1 MLAQGRCSW
10 VMCMQHANR
19 PLQFDRF
26 VLDEANALLTEEGRP
41 VRLEPKAFAVLC
53 ELARQP
59 GRLATKDAL
68 LDAVW
73 GHRHVSESVLKS
85 VISQLRAV
93 LGDDA
98 GRPRLIETVPRRGYR
113 FIGGAVAS
121 ELSTAPMPSA
131 GAPPAHAGPPAGA
144 RATTLPVMIG
154 REDALARLRA
164 SWDRAHAGQ
173 RQLVWVEGDAGIGK
187 TTLIDRFVAE
197 VGADRCARGQCVEQF
212 GAGEPYLPLLEAL
225 DALTRHEP
233 ECAALLRQVAPTWL
247 VQLPWLVTDVD
258 RDALHAELAG
268 AGQERMVR
276 ELWEL
281 LSRLTRDE
289 PLVLVTE
296 DLHWSDQGT
305 LRLMDHFARHREPLR
320 LLWLASF
327 RLTQVI
333 AEPHPLQSLRAELRL
348 HRLCEELL
356 LDSFS
361 EAELA
366 AYVEYRAPGSA
377 VSPTFVKSLHVHTD
391 GLPLFVASVLDGLLA
406 SEGGL
411 PQSGDG
417 GASADEPVWQVPDG
431 LAGAIERQLARL
443 PSATSEALGAASV
456 CGMEFRAATV
466 AALLGREPAGVIE
479 VCDALVRRQC
489 WLREVAVAA
498 LPGGALDMRYA
509 FRHAVYKHVFY
520 QRLSGAQRIGLHRQA
535 ARALEQGRAAGV
547 AATSTEIASH
557 HELGREPQAAVAH
570 YSAAAESALGHF
582 APQEALQLT
591 DRALALLPG
600 CPEGPARQEL
610 ELSLLAT
617 RGVAFSLLHGIA
629 ARETV
634 EAFDRVSALCA
645 QLPQTPARAL
655 LLNSLGWGLFTRG
668 DYEGAIAM
676 TQRIEAIAK
685 AFDDPVLFVFAC
697 NLRGVTLANAGRF
710 AEARATMLE
719 GIAVCEREGE
729 RLAVQQLYVDPE
741 ASMCG
746 NVALPLMQM
755 GLADQARASV
765 ARALA
770 RTGRRGQ
777 PMARLVVHWC
787 GCALAIRLEDVE
799 TAEAHVAG
807 LEELVATT
815 TIQQARAPA
824 RWFRGWVEVRRG
836 RAAEGVALIREGL
849 ALYEQSG
856 TLAGCTETLA
866 YAAEALILAQRWA
879 EAQATLDQ
887 AHAIAERFGERLYMT
902 ELRLLQARLAAGQ
915 GDASG
920 ERRAIE
926 QALDESRSTGAL
938 GAELRAAVAL
948 AERAERTDQ
957 DLALLRAL
965 LARISEGVDV
975 PLYRRARTLL
985 GATG

>member
-1 MLAQGRCSW
+1 MPDAT
-10 VMCMQHANR
+10 R

-26 VLDEANALLTEEGRP
+26 VLDEANARLTDGVGP
-41 VRLEPKAFAVLC
+41 VRLEPKALAVLC

-85 VISQLRAV
+85 VISQLRAA
-93 LGDDA
+93 LDDDA
-98 GRPRLIETVPRRGYR
+98 AKPRFIETVSRKGYR
-113 FIGGAVAS
+113 FIGRVADSDPAVPLVQR
-121 ELSTAPMPSA
+121 E
-131 GAPPAHAGPPAGA
+131 GAPPPTASGVAAGRGA
-144 RATTLPVMIG
+144 ESLPILIG

-164 SWDRAHAGQ
+164 SWHRARAGQ
-173 RQLVWVEGDAGIGK
+173 RQLFWIEGDAGIGK

-197 VGADRCARGQCVEQF
+197 VGAGACARGQCVEQF

-225 DALTRHEP
+225 DALARRNDQHV
-233 ECAALLRQVAPTWL
+233 ALMRQVAPTWL
-247 VQLPWLVTDVD
+247 VQLPWLVTDAD
-258 RDALHAELAG
+258 RVALQAELAG
-268 AGQERMVR
+268 AGQDRMVR

-281 LSRLTRDE
+281 LARLTRDA

-305 LRLMDHFARHREPLR
+305 LRLMNHFARQRAPLHV
-320 LLWLASF
+320 LWVASF

-333 AEPHPLQSLRAELRL
+333 AESHPLQQIRAELRL

-366 AYVEYRAPGSA
+366 AYVAHRAPASA
-377 VSPTFVKSLHVHTD
+377 VAPAFIKALHAHTE

-406 SEGGL
+406 GDAGL
-411 PQSGDG
+411 PVGDDG
-417 GASADEPVWQVPDG
+417 RTGAGEAAWSVPDG
-431 LAGAIERQLARL
+431 LAGAIEGQLARL
-443 PSATSEALGAASV
+443 PAGTSEVLEAASV

-466 AALLGREPAGVIE
+466 AALLGREPPAVIGI
-479 VCDALVRRQC
+479 CDDLVRRQF
-489 WLREVAVAA
+489 WLREAAVLA
-498 LPGGALDMRYA
+498 LPDGNVDTKYA

-520 QRLSGAQRIGLHRQA
+520 QRLSGARRIGLHRQA

-547 AATSTEIASH
+547 AATSAEIASH
-557 HELGREPQAAVAH
+557 HELGCESQPAVAH

-600 CPEGPARQEL
+600 CPEGIARQEL
-610 ELSLLAT
+610 ELSLVAT
-617 RGVAFSLLHGIA
+617 RGVAFGLLKGIA

-634 EAFDRVSALCA
+634 GAFERVSALCA
-645 QLPQTPARAL
+645 LLPQAPARAL
-655 LLNSLGWGLFTRG
+655 LLNSIGWGLLTRG

-710 AEARATMLE
+710 AEARHSMLE
-719 GIAVCEREGE
+719 GIAVCEREGD
-729 RLAVQQLYVDPE
+729 RLAVHQLYVDPE

-746 NVALPLMQM
+746 NVAIPLMQL
-755 GLADQARASV
+755 GFVDQARAMA
-765 ARALA
+765 ARALQ
-770 RTGRRGQ
+770 RTARRGQ

-787 GCALAIRLEDVE
+787 ACALAIRLDDVE
-799 TAEAHVAG
+799 AVDTHAAELEG
-807 LEELVATT
+807 LGAST

-836 RAAEGVALIREGL
+836 RAREGLAQIREGL

-856 TLAGCTETLA
+856 TLAGSTETLA
-866 YAAEALILAQRWA
+866 YAAEALIGLQRWQ

-887 AHAIAERFGERLYMT
+887 ANGIVERFGERLYVT
-902 ELRLLQARLAAGQ
+902 ELRLLQAQVAAGLGQ
-915 GDASG
+915 AAAERSEIEAALG
-920 ERRAIE
+920 EA
-926 QALDESRSTGAL
+926 RSVGAL

-948 AERAERTDQ
+948 SARAGRTVE
-957 DLALLRAL
+957 DLATLRAVHARLQEGFDTPLCRQARAL
-965 LARISEGVDV
+965 LDRG
-975 PLYRRARTLL
+975 P
-985 GATG
+985 G

>member
-1 MLAQGRCSW
+1 
-10 VMCMQHANR
+10 MCMQHATR

-26 VLDEANALLTEEGRP
+26 VLDEANALLTEDGRP

-93 LGDDA
+93 LADDA
-98 GRPRLIETVPRRGYR
+98 GQPRFIETVSRRGYR
-113 FIGGAVAS
+113 FIGGTVAS
-121 ELSTAPMPSA
+121 EMPTPPMPA
-131 GAPPAHAGPPAGA
+131 TGAPLAATEPAARAG
-144 RATTLPVMIG
+144 ATTLPVMIG

-197 VGADRCARGQCVEQF
+197 VGAERCARGQCVEQF

-225 DALTRHEP
+225 DALARRDP
-233 ECAALLRQVAPTWL
+233 ERVALMRQVAPTWL
-247 VQLPWLVTDVD
+247 VQLPWLVTDAD
-258 RDALHAELAG
+258 REALQVELAG

-281 LSRLTRDE
+281 LARLTRVA

-305 LRLMDHFARHREPLR
+305 LRLMDHFARHRGQLR

-333 AEPHPLQSLRAELRL
+333 AEPHPLQPLRAELRL

-366 AYVEYRAPGSA
+366 AYVEHRAPGSA
-377 VSPTFVKSLHVHTD
+377 VSPAFVRSLHVHTD

-406 SEGGL
+406 SDGGL
-411 PQSGDG
+411 PLSGGG
-417 GASADEPVWQVPDG
+417 GASAGEPGWQVPDG

-443 PSATSEALGAASV
+443 PPATGEALGAASV

-466 AALLGREPAGVIE
+466 AALLGCAPAVVIE
-479 VCDALVRRQC
+479 ACDALVRRQC
-489 WLREVAVAA
+489 WLREVTVAA
-498 LPGGALDMRYA
+498 LPGGTLDMKYA

-520 QRLSGAQRIGLHRQA
+520 QRLSGSQRIGLHRQA
-535 ARALEQGRAAGV
+535 ARALEQGRAAGIV
-547 AATSTEIASH
+547 ATSAAIASH
-557 HELGREPQAAVAH
+557 HELGLEPQAAVTH
-570 YSAAAESALGHF
+570 YCAAAESALGHF

-600 CPEGPARQEL
+600 CPAGLAKQEL
-610 ELSLLAT
+610 ELSLWAT

-629 ARETV
+629 ARDTV

-655 LLNSLGWGLFTRG
+655 LLNSIGWGLFTRG

-710 AEARATMLE
+710 AEARATMHD

-746 NVALPLMQM
+746 NVALPLVQM

-765 ARALA
+765 ARAVA
-770 RTGRRGQ
+770 RSGRRGQ
-777 PMARLVVHWC
+777 PMARLVAHWC
-787 GCALAIRLEDVE
+787 GCAVAIRLDDVE
-799 TAEAHVAG
+799 SAEAHAAE
-807 LEELVATT
+807 LEELAATT
-815 TIQQARAPA
+815 PIQQAQAPA

-849 ALYEQSG
+849 ALYRQSG

-866 YAAEALILAQRWA
+866 YAAEALILDQRWA
-879 EAQATLDQ
+879 EAQATLDE
-887 AHAIAERFGERLYMT
+887 ATAIAERFGERLYMT
-902 ELRLLQARLAAGQ
+902 ELRLLQARLAAGR
-915 GDASG
+915 GDAPG
-920 ERRAIE
+920 ERRAVE
-926 QALDESRSTGAL
+926 AALGEARSAGAL

-948 AERAERTDQ
+948 AECAERAERDGE
-957 DLALLRAL
+957 DLDPLRAV
-965 LARISEGVDV
+965 LARLSEGFDT
-975 PLYRRARTLL
+975 PLYRRARKWVEAS
-985 GATG
+985 G